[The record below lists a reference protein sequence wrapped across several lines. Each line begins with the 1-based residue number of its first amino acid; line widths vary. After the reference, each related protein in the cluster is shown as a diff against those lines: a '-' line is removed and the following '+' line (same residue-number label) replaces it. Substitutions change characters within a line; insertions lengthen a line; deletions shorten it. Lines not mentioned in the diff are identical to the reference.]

1 MNLLLE
7 LKQTIGFT
15 GLMDVYRKACH
26 PENVAENPP
35 CLKAGQVDPS
45 TGLVLSIDQNPFAN
59 QCYDPSMDCG
69 DTISVNVPNAMGAI
83 ETKNFSGRPIFW
95 RDAPTTK
102 AGYPEG
108 FYDTGGFY
116 DGAVRIWGADSD
128 QATLA
133 LTLGDLH
140 AVSDGSAP

>member
-1 MNLLLE
+1 M
-7 LKQTIGFT
+7 
-15 GLMDVYRKACH
+15 
-26 PENVAENPP
+26 
-35 CLKAGQVDPS
+35 
-45 TGLVLSIDQNPFAN
+45 
-59 QCYDPSMDCG
+59 
-69 DTISVNVPNAMGAI
+69 SVNVPNNTGAI
-83 ETKNFSGRPIFW
+83 VTTRFPGRPIFW

-108 FYDTGGFY
+108 FYDAGGFY
-116 DGAVRIWGADSD
+116 DGAVRIWGELSD